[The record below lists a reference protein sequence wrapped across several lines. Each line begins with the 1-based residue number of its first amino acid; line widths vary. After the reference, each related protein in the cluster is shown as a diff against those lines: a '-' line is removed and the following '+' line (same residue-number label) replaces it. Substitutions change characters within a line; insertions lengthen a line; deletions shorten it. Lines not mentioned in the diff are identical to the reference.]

1 MSFLQNAKIRTKIL
15 SVLIPI
21 CVIAA
26 GSMLMMSRNFQKADD
41 NYSDLISQDEVATL
55 AMSRASQSVAAL
67 NYNAYQILAYSLKDP
82 EMAGLN
88 DNYTQNKKSLF
99 EFFAAAKEHA
109 QEDALTVDPLVD
121 AAKEIVVIT
130 DEAVKAGLA
139 DDNDRAK
146 LLLRQ
151 ADLKVK
157 DEILNVRSWIDLKNK
172 SVEDQSDAL
181 SAVTVDTIFYT
192 LVTLGLVFA
201 AALAAGL
208 VISSRG
214 ITTPIVKLKSRMEG
228 LALGETEEPIA
239 GLERR
244 DEVGQMAAA
253 VAVFRDNA
261 IERIRLEKEALSNR
275 TLSEQERAEREA
287 QKAHDAEATRLA
299 VDSLGTGLSE
309 LSSGNMSYRIET
321 AFVSHLDGL
330 RENFNGS
337 MDKLQHTLRAVAENA
352 QAIDA
357 GANEIRAAADDLS
370 KRTEQQAAS
379 VEQTAAALEEITTTV
394 KDSTKRAEDAGQL
407 VGRAK
412 LGALKSGEVM
422 RDAVAAMQGIEKSSS
437 EISNIIGVIDEIAFQ
452 TNLLAL
458 NAGVEAARAGEA
470 GKGFA
475 VVAQE
480 VRELAQRSAQA
491 AKEIKALISTSGSQV
506 KNGVELVGRT
516 GQSLEQIVKEVEEID
531 QNVRAIVEAA
541 REQSTGLAEINTAV
555 NTIDQGTQQ
564 NAAMVEQST
573 AASYSL
579 TKEVAALNGLL
590 GQFNL
595 RTSSSGF
602 ASNASPT
609 AMGTIRPAPRLAS
622 ANSPGRADQVRP
634 GHMGAAPGA
643 SPARSLRSKLA
654 GAFSGGSQAVAAAKE
669 GWEEF

>member
-26 GSMLMMSRNFQKADD
+26 GGVLMMSRNFQKADD
-41 NYSDLISQDEVATL
+41 NYSDLISQDEVATV
-55 AMSRASQSVAAL
+55 AMARGSQRVAAIS
-67 NYNAYQILAYSLKDP
+67 YNAYQILAYSSKDP
-82 EMAGLN
+82 ETAGLN
-88 DNYTQNKKSLF
+88 DDYIKNRKTLF
-99 EFFAAAKEHA
+99 ELFDVAKEHA
-109 QEDALTVDPLVD
+109 QDDASSVVPLED
-121 AAKEIVVIT
+121 AAKEILAIT
-130 DEAVKAGLA
+130 DEAVKAGLV
-139 DDNDRAK
+139 DDDDRAK
-146 LLLRQ
+146 SLLKQ
-151 ADLKVK
+151 ADVKVK
-157 DEILNVRSWIDLKNK
+157 EEIMNVRAWIEHKNK
-172 SVEDQSDAL
+172 SVEDQSNAL
-181 SAVTVDTIFYT
+181 TAVTEDTIFYT
-192 LVTLGLVFA
+192 LAILGLVFA

-208 VISSRG
+208 VVSSRG
-214 ITTPIVKLKSRMEG
+214 ITTPIVKLKSRMEA
-228 LALGETEEPIA
+228 LARGETEEPIA
-239 GLERR
+239 GLERG
-244 DEVGQMAAA
+244 DEIGQMAAA

-261 IERIRLEKEALSNR
+261 IERIRLEKEAQSNR

-299 VDSLGTGLSE
+299 VDSLGTGLGE

-352 QAIDA
+352 QAIDS

-579 TKEVAALNGLL
+579 TKEVAALNELL

-595 RTSSSGF
+595 RNSVGGFTSDS
-602 ASNASPT
+602 SPT
-609 AMGTIRPAPRLAS
+609 ARGTSRSTLHVAS
-622 ANSPGRADQVRP
+622 ANATVRATQVRP
-634 GHMGAAPGA
+634 AHAGVAPGA

-654 GAFSGGSQAVAAAKE
+654 GAFNGGAQAAATATE
-669 GWEEF
+669 NWEEF

>member
-1 MSFLQNAKIRTKIL
+1 
-15 SVLIPI
+15 
-21 CVIAA
+21 
-26 GSMLMMSRNFQKADD
+26 
-41 NYSDLISQDEVATL
+41 
-55 AMSRASQSVAAL
+55 
-67 NYNAYQILAYSLKDP
+67 
-82 EMAGLN
+82 
-88 DNYTQNKKSLF
+88 
-99 EFFAAAKEHA
+99 
-109 QEDALTVDPLVD
+109 
-121 AAKEIVVIT
+121 
-130 DEAVKAGLA
+130 
-139 DDNDRAK
+139 
-146 LLLRQ
+146 
-151 ADLKVK
+151 
-157 DEILNVRSWIDLKNK
+157 
-172 SVEDQSDAL
+172 
-181 SAVTVDTIFYT
+181 
-192 LVTLGLVFA
+192 
-201 AALAAGL
+201 
-208 VISSRG
+208 
-214 ITTPIVKLKSRMEG
+214 
-228 LALGETEEPIA
+228 
-239 GLERR
+239 
-244 DEVGQMAAA
+244 
-253 VAVFRDNA
+253 
-261 IERIRLEKEALSNR
+261 
-275 TLSEQERAEREA
+275 
-287 QKAHDAEATRLA
+287 KAHDAEATRLA
-299 VDSLGTGLSE
+299 VDSLGTGLGE

-321 AFVSHLDGL
+321 PFVSHLDGL

-352 QAIDA
+352 QAIDS

-579 TKEVAALNGLL
+579 TKEVAALNDLL

-595 RTSSSGF
+595 RTSSGGF
-602 ASNASPT
+602 AANASPT
-609 AMGTIRPAPRLAS
+609 ARGTSRSAPHLAS
-622 ANSPGRADQVRP
+622 THSPVRAIQVRSP
-634 GHMGAAPGA
+634 HAGVSPVA
-643 SPARSLRSKLA
+643 SPARSMRSKLA
-654 GAFSGGSQAVAAAKE
+654 GAFNGGTQAVATASE
-669 GWEEF
+669 NWEEF